1 MNKFKQLQEKLE
13 RMKEL
18 LAKLERTKKSESC
31 DYQLVLD
38 EDGINSQYY
47 GFKRFDFWSF
57 DDRIK
62 LMYALVEIKTGKVL
76 VAGFKRRII
85 QFTRLRSISKDKIL
99 DADLFQLTE
108 EQYFQRLIL
117 DHQQTIKAQI

>member
-1 MNKFKQLQEKLE
+1 MKKVIEKSRRLVELLIELE
-13 RMKEL
+13 RV
-18 LAKLERTKKSESC
+18 KKAESC

-85 QFTRLRSISKDKIL
+85 QFTRLRSISKDQIL
-99 DADLFQLTE
+99 DADLFQLTT
-108 EQYFQRLIL
+108 EQYYEQLIL
-117 DHQQTIKAQI
+117 DHQKAINLEN